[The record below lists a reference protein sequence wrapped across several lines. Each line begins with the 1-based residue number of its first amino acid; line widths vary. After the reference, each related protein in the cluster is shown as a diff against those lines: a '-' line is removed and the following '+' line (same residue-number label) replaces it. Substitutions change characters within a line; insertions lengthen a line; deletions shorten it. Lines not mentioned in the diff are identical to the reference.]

1 METILV
7 DGIVQAFLYADW
19 ERHSARK
26 IFRSRLVH
34 VESQILARKP
44 RYPTKN
50 ARPATTYRRS
60 KPATWGFLLIES
72 ANPQRT
78 TKLEHFQ
85 WDTSVFVLEYP
96 LFGALF

>member
-1 METILV
+1 MEL
-7 DGIVQAFLYADW
+7 FK
-19 ERHSARK
+19 HSFMQTGKDTAREK
-26 IFRSRLVH
+26 SSEAVLVH
-34 VESQILARKP
+34 VESRILARKP

-85 WDTSVFVLEYP
+85 WDTSVFVPEYP